1 MKKLIQLV
9 GVIAILA
16 LAGNAVAQKKVTE
29 GKIVYGITLSGDADG
44 MMAAMMPTEMT
55 MRFKGTKARTE
66 MISSMSETVIL
77 TDSKVKNEGTILL
90 DIMGS
95 KYAMK
100 MDEKSIKEQE
110 DKLPKYEVKETTETK
125 DIAGYKCKKA
135 ILTNTANKEEVIV
148 YYTEDIPNMEN
159 TLTAQFK
166 SLKGMPMEFTAKMN
180 EVSMTLL
187 VKSITKEK
195 VEDAAF
201 LVPSEYKVVTQEEL
215 MKEFGGG
222 Q

>member
-1 MKKLIQLV
+1 MRKLIQLV

-110 DKLPKYEVKETTETK
+110 DKLPKYDVKETTETK

-148 YYTEDIPNMEN
+148 YYTEEIPNMEN